1 MLALRSSE
9 TVSLRILP
17 HASYSTVHT
26 ASPLAL
32 CAAIGVRDVQVLSSG
47 GIFSTCVDY
56 SYKLI
61 VDKILIFKERSSE
74 LSFQTTFVNI
84 FFNST
89 PILAYS
95 FHLHLRPFQNSSMHF
110 YRNNAELKSQ
120 VSHEYYHYYLKKIS
134 LAPMA

>member
-1 MLALRSSE
+1 MLALRPSE

-61 VDKILIFKERSSE
+61 DNLPQQKAVLLESLQWFTKEGVPPNALLYR
-74 LSFQTTFVNI
+74 LSFEHVYNTLSNPKV
-84 FFNST
+84 SVD
-89 PILAYS
+89 
-95 FHLHLRPFQNSSMHF
+95 R
-110 YRNNAELKSQ
+110 KS
-120 VSHEYYHYYLKKIS
+120 VV
-134 LAPMA
+134 